1 MKHLVI
7 IGAHGFGR
15 EMYSSA
21 MESIGYGTEFD
32 IKGYLDGRKEL
43 LDGYEGYPPIIGSV
57 ETYEPDKDD
66 VFVCALGDVRYKVKY
81 AKMILEKGGEFITLI
96 HKSAYISKNVKIG
109 KGCLIL
115 ADTRIQCDAT
125 IGNYVTIQ
133 PKAVIGHDAVVEDWC
148 MINAL
153 ADCGGFSH
161 MEEGATLHTCSFLL
175 PNKRIGAYAV
185 VGACSL
191 AARNVKPGTV
201 VLGVPAKELALPQM

>member
-1 MKHLVI
+1 MKNLLI
-7 IGAHGFGR
+7 IGARGFGR
-15 EMYSSA
+15 EMFNSA
-21 MESIGYGTEFD
+21 TESHGYGAEFA
-32 IKGYLDGRKEL
+32 IKGFLDDKTDALDGF
-43 LDGYEGYPPIIGSV
+43 EGYPPIIGTV
-57 ETYEPDKDD
+57 EGYDPQEDD
-66 VFVCALGDVRYKVKY
+66 VFICALGDVHYKVKY
-81 AKMILEKGGEFITLI
+81 TKMMLEKGGEFITLI
-96 HKSAYISKNVKIG
+96 HKSAYVSKNVKIG

-153 ADCGGFSH
+153 ADCGGASH

-175 PNKRIGAYAV
+175 PKKRIGAYAV

-201 VLGVPAKELALPQM
+201 VLGVPAKELALPKM